1 MNRFR
6 VSGTLARRLEEL
18 GLAPIA
24 VLRHAGLPMEL
35 FAE

>member
-6 VSGTLARRLEEL
+6 VSGTLTRRLEEL